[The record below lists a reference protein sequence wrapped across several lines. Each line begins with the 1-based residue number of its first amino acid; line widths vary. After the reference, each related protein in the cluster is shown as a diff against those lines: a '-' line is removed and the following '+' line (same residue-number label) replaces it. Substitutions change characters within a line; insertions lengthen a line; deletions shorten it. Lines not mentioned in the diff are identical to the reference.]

1 MIYSTM
7 DQAARYLDM
16 LPGIRR
22 ILEEAARYS
31 PQDEFGKRVTLEGD
45 GLYMNLAEY
54 DTHEKAEGCMEAH
67 RKYVDV
73 MCMIEGEETIY
84 VKPTALLNH
93 ITQAYDES
101 KDALLA
107 EIEEGCCEIRL
118 HPGEF
123 VILFPEDAHAP
134 GCRIN
139 GPSHVKKI
147 IGKVRI

>member
-1 MIYSTM
+1 
-7 DQAARYLDM
+7 
-16 LPGIRR
+16 
-22 ILEEAARYS
+22 
-31 PQDEFGKRVTLEGD
+31 
-45 GLYMNLAEY
+45 
-54 DTHEKAEGCMEAH
+54 MEAH

-84 VKPTALLNH
+84 VQPTALLHH
-93 ITQAYDES
+93 ITQAYDENQ
-101 KDALLA
+101 DALLA
-107 EIEEGCCEIRL
+107 EMEEGCCEIRL

>member
-7 DQAARYLDM
+7 AQMGRYLDIH
-16 LPGIRR
+16 PGVKR
-22 ILEEAARYS
+22 ILKEAERYS
-31 PQDEFGKRVTLEGD
+31 PQDEFGKKVPLDGD
-45 GLYMNLAEY
+45 DLYMNLAEY
-54 DTHEKAEGCMEAH
+54 DTHEKVDGLMEAH
-67 RKYVDV
+67 RQYADV
-73 MCMIEGEETIY
+73 MCMIEGEEAIY
-84 VKPTALLNH
+84 VKPTALLHH

-107 EIEEGCCEIRL
+107 EIEDGCCEIRL

-134 GCRIN
+134 GCRTN
-139 GPSHVKKI
+139 GPCHVKKI

>member
-7 DQAARYLDM
+7 DQAGRYLDM
-16 LPGIRR
+16 HPGIGR

-31 PQDEFGKRVTLEGD
+31 PQDEFGKRITLAGD
-45 GLYMNLAEY
+45 DLYMLLTEY
-54 DTHEKAEGCMEAH
+54 DTHEKSDGFMEAH
-67 RKYVDV
+67 RKYADV
-73 MCMIEGEETIY
+73 MCMIEGEETIC
-84 VKPTALLNH
+84 VKPTALLHH

-101 KDALLA
+101 RDALLA
-107 EIEEGCCEIRL
+107 DTEEDCCEIRL

-134 GCRIN
+134 GCRAN

-147 IGKVRI
+147 VGKVRL